1 MSQAASV
8 RECAARRFAELYD
21 ELRSRSWAANWGL
34 PPCDREEA
42 VQEACCYAW
51 TWLLSATEK
60 GRIDKLT
67 AYSMARYARLLFRSG
82 RRFAGSS
89 STDALG
95 ESTRAQGRTKIV
107 RLEDLE
113 DGKTNASLRACV
125 IAEALTDS
133 RRPRPDEQTRTE
145 YDFGLVRQ
153 DSQLSDRARQ
163 VFERLLL
170 DHEHGHG
177 VRIADELG
185 VSPPRI
191 CQIKRDEL
199 ALALARIGYAPARPA
214 A

>member
-8 RECAARRFAELYD
+8 RECAAQRFVELYD
-21 ELRSRSWAANWGL
+21 ELCSRSWAANWGL
-34 PPCDREEA
+34 TPCDRDDA

-113 DGKTNASLRACV
+113 DGKTNASLPACL
-125 IAEALTDS
+125 ISNALVDS
-133 RRPRPDEQTRTE
+133 RRARPDEQTRVE
-145 YDFGLVRQ
+145 HDFGLVRN
-153 DSQLSDRARQ
+153 DPELSDRARQ
-163 VFERLLL
+163 VFEGLLL
-170 DHEHGHG
+170 DHEHGCG
-177 VRIADELG
+177 KRIAEELG
-185 VSPPRI
+185 VSQPRVV
-191 CQIKRDEL
+191 QIKHDEL
-199 ALALARIGYAPARPA
+199 GPALARIGYAPARPA